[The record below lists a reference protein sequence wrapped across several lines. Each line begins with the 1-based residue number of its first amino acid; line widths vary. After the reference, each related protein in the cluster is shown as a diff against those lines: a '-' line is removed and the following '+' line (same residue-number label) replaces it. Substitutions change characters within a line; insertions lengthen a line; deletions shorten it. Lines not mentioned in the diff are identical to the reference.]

1 MTVTPER
8 ERRQRADARRNVA
21 AILDAALAC
30 LARDPDA
37 SVGDIATAAGV
48 GRVTLYGHFPT
59 RADLIDAV
67 FARTVADADE
77 ALKAVDLTGDPR
89 AALARLVASSWQIV
103 NRHRALLRATQRTV
117 GQDRIRAH
125 HEAPLRRVEAL
136 IRRGR
141 REGAFRTDQP
151 TSWLVATFFNVL
163 HGAADEIS
171 AGRLDERAADRSI
184 VATLLAAFTAP
195 GRRVPNPPR

>member
-103 NRHRALLRATQRTV
+103 NRHRALLRAAQRTV